1 MLFDDTSIAFQSKTN
16 LELRRAQL
24 LFRLVAQQS
33 LVRFGKW
40 ITLIFLKLKLPVSVL
55 YRWSVYDHFCG
66 GETVDV
72 SQKVVD
78 TLAKQGVSSILHY
91 SVEGSSKESF
101 YDFSL
106 QKTLETLAHASKNPD
121 IPFTVFKP
129 TAYGNSKLFE
139 KISLGENLNP
149 EEAQAW
155 EAILERYHTTCAAA
169 VRYKVKL
176 FIDAEESW
184 LQTAMDELTEQM
196 MQQYNR
202 EEVWIYH
209 TVQMYRHDRL
219 AYLEKIIQRAQEHSF
234 KIGVKLVRGAYIEK
248 ENTRAQKMN
257 YPSPLCETK
266 QQTDDNF
273 DAAVRL
279 IIDNLDTV
287 ALFYGSHNEASAY
300 TLIDI
305 LQQKKIPSNHPH
317 LWFGQLYGM
326 SDHIS
331 FNLAQA
337 GFSVAKYV
345 PFGPVKEVIP
355 YLLRRADEN
364 TSVGGQTTKELEL
377 IEKEIQRRKTREL
390 A

>member
-1 MLFDDTSIAFQSKTN
+1 MLFDDTRIAFQSKTN

-40 ITLIFLKLKLPVSVL
+40 ITLIFLKLRLPVSAL
-55 YRWSVYDHFCG
+55 YRWSVYEHFCG

-72 SQKVVD
+72 SQKVVG

-91 SVEGSSKESF
+91 SVEGASKESF

-106 QKTLETLAHASKNPD
+106 QKTLETLAYASKDPN

-129 TAYGNSKLFE
+129 TAYGNSKIFE
-139 KISLGENLNP
+139 KVSRGENLTP
-149 EEAQAW
+149 EETQAW
-155 EAILERYHTTCAAA
+155 ERIVKRYHTTCAAA
-169 VRYKVKL
+169 VRYQVKL

-184 LQTAMDELTEQM
+184 LQTAMDDLTEQM
-196 MQQYNR
+196 MRQYNR

-219 AYLEKIIQRAQEHSF
+219 AYLEKLIQRAQRQSF

-248 ENTRAQKMN
+248 ENARAQKMN
-257 YPSPLCETK
+257 YPSPMCTTK
-266 QQTDDNF
+266 QHTDNNF
-273 DAAVRL
+273 DAAIRL
-279 IIDNLDTV
+279 IIDHLDTV

-300 TLIDI
+300 VLIAI

-364 TSVGGQTTKELEL
+364 TSVSGQTTKELEL
-377 IEKEIQRRKTREL
+377 IEKEIQRRKAR
-390 A
+390 AMG